1 MWQMGVQKSM
11 YSALLRIEVPVF
23 QLHVS
28 LHKSFLS
35 FGVIRRS
42 ALAAA
47 VWENLTI
54 FQAVAFAETQSEPQG
69 SAFLV

>member
-1 MWQMGVQKSM
+1 M

-28 LHKSFLS
+28 FDKSCS
-35 FGVIRRS
+35 SSGEVRRS

-54 FQAVAFAETQSEPQG
+54 FQAVPFPETQSEPWG

>member
-1 MWQMGVQKSM
+1 MGAKKSM
-11 YSALLRIEVPVF
+11 YSVLLRIEVPVF